1 MVLGPGIRARPFE
14 SASTLRSAFAVAVC
28 ASSMIRWHLILMAP
42 SGGVL
47 LQASGSS
54 VHARMTARCR
64 ASLSFRTAICQAS
77 NSSRI
82 FGHSRVISF

>member
-42 SGGVL
+42 SGGV
-47 LQASGSS
+47 SCR
-54 VHARMTARCR
+54 HRDPRCTR
-64 ASLSFRTAICQAS
+64 E
-77 NSSRI
+77 
-82 FGHSRVISF
+82 